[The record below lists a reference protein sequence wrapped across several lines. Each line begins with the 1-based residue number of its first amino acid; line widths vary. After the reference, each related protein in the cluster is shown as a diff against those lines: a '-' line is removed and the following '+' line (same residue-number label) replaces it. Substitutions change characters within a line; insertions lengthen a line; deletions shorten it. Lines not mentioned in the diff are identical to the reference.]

1 MPIHYTRNQRNP
13 NVVGFSW
20 VLLGGRLFFRLLVR
34 GAVLARSE
42 GVVGKDEEGVGPH
55 ERSQADGRFAVVGE
69 AGEG

>member
-1 MPIHYTRNQRNP
+1 MLS
-13 NVVGFSW
+13 GS
-20 VLLGGRLFFRLLVR
+20 LGGRLFFRLLVR